1 MLPGGAANGELE
13 DGELLSGRVMIYGGG
28 ETKDSRWSIFSIKG
42 TELISS
48 VLVEEGK

>member
-13 DGELLSGRVMIYGGG
+13 DGELLSGRVMG
-28 ETKDSRWSIFSIKG
+28 ETKDSQWSSFSIKG
-42 TELISS
+42 TELISP

>member
-13 DGELLSGRVMIYGGG
+13 DGELLSGRVMIYGG
-28 ETKDSRWSIFSIKG
+28 ETKDSRWSNFSIKG

-48 VLVEEGK
+48 VLAEEGK

>member
-28 ETKDSRWSIFSIKG
+28 GDKG
-42 TELISS
+42 
-48 VLVEEGK
+48 